1 MLDYPTSNTAL
12 VLVDPFNDF
21 LSRRGKGWPMAGKV
35 IKKVGLISNLQN
47 LAEASRNAGWQIV
60 YAPHHQHRKGSFSER
75 RYKHPSQILQG
86 ITQIFKR
93 DAFGSKY
100 YPTLKPLNGDIIA
113 SEHDCSSG
121 FTGTDLHEKLQEKS
135 ITHVVLAGLLSN
147 TCIESTAR
155 SALDLGYHVTLL
167 TDGTAAWSEEDHR
180 AAVDLNYPHLAHA
193 LSTTDQFISN
203 LQQ

>member
-12 VLVDPFNDF
+12 VLVDPLNEF
-21 LSRRGKGWPMAGKV
+21 LSRRGMAWPIVGKV
-35 IKKVGLISNLQN
+35 AKQVDLISNMQN
-47 LAEASRNAGWQIV
+47 LTESSRKAGWQIAF
-60 YAPHHQHRKGSFSER
+60 APHHRHHKDSFSER
-75 RYKHPSQILQG
+75 KYLHPSQILQRILKG
-86 ITQIFKR
+86 FR
-93 DAFGSKY
+93 RGGFGSRY
-100 YPTLKPLNGDIIA
+100 YPTLQPINGDIIA

-167 TDGTAAWSEEDHR
+167 TDAVAAWSEEDHR
-180 AAVDLNYPHLAHA
+180 AAVDLNYPHLAHIM
-193 LSTTDQFISN
+193 STTDQLISI
-203 LQQ
+203 QQ